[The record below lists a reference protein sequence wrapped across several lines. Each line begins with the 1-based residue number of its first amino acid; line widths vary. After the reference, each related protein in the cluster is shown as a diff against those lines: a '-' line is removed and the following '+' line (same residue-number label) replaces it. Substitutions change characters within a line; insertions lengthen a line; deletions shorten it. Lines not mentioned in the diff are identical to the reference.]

1 MDDVASGRGKKVPSN
16 NKKNTK
22 GITTPSVSFFM
33 MLVIIVHFRMEGFLF
48 YDAGCRRTFWDG
60 GIFCF
65 FIMLVIVVHFWD
77 GGSILIMS
85 LWHSTIHSVIT

>member
-48 YDAGCRRTFWDG
+48 YDAGCRRTFW
-60 GIFCF
+60 
-65 FIMLVIVVHFWD
+65 V